1 MTNEPGGKP
10 LNANRALLIL
20 TIGTLSIAMGQS
32 LVFALLPPLGRDLGL
47 QEMQIGSIVT
57 FSSLIF
63 FISSPKWGRRSDHM
77 GRKPVILIGLVGYT
91 IGTVIFASIILMGL
105 KAIISGLVVYIALVL
120 ARMGQ
125 SAVMSATPPG
135 AGAYVADITS
145 NQNRTS
151 GMGKL
156 GAANNIGT
164 ILGPGIGGA
173 LAVFSLLV
181 PLYFAAV
188 VTGISAIFVWRMLP
202 KSPQIIKEPGDVK
215 KLSYF
220 DSRYF
225 AFVVVGFIMFMSFS
239 VVMQTAGFYFQDKLG
254 LNGKETAQ
262 SLGLGMMASAIM
274 SLFAQGVIVQFLN
287 WRPLRLIIGGM
298 PIILVSFLGLIFSE
312 NLIHLVISMAV
323 MGLGTGM
330 AGPGIFAGSS
340 LTVSSEEQGS
350 LAGLMSSCPP
360 LGFIIGPMIGTG
372 LYSLGPLYPYIFIS
386 IIFVPLIIFSW
397 KIKTLIRRNYAR
409 NYQRDYTAT

>member
-1 MTNEPGGKP
+1 MTDKPGGKP
-10 LNANRALLIL
+10 LNSNRVLLIL
-20 TIGTLSIAMGQS
+20 IIGTLSIAMGQS

-63 FISSPKWGRRSDHM
+63 FISSPKWGRRSDII

-105 KAIISGLVVYIALVL
+105 KAIISGLVVYVALVV

-145 NQNRTS
+145 NETRTS

-156 GAANNIGT
+156 GAANSIGT

-173 LAVFSLLV
+173 LAAFSLLT
-181 PLYFAAV
+181 PLYFAAF
-188 VTGISAIFVWRMLP
+188 VTGLSAIFVWWMLP
-202 KSPQIIKEPGDVK
+202 KSPQLIKESDDVK

-225 AFVVVGFIMFMSFS
+225 AFVLVGVVMFMSFS
-239 VVMQTAGFYFQDKLG
+239 VVMQTAGFYFQDKLN
-254 LNGKETAQ
+254 LDGKATAQ

-274 SLFAQGVIVQFLN
+274 SLIAQGAIVQFLG
-287 WRPLRLIIGGM
+287 WRPLRLIVAGM
-298 PIILVSFLGLIFSE
+298 PIILLSFLGLIFSN
-312 NLIHLVISMAV
+312 NLTHLVISMAV

-330 AGPGIFAGSS
+330 AGPGIFAGAS
-340 LTVSSEEQGS
+340 LTVSAEEQGS

-386 IIFVPLIIFSW
+386 IIFIPLIVFSW
-397 KIKTLIRRNYAR
+397 KIKALIQRNYAR
-409 NYQRDYTAT
+409 NYKRDYSS